1 MPIWLRNFTF
11 KEINDFYEKEKE
23 EIDRASGKEIVT
35 ANTDV
40 NKLKS
45 ISSAAKVH
53 VPDFVAKSKK
63 PKK

>member
-23 EIDRASGKEIVT
+23 EYEKASGIEKIE
-35 ANTDV
+35 ANTDI

-45 ISSAAKVH
+45 ISKNIQVPTYVTTAKR
-53 VPDFVAKSKK
+53 